1 MEAKT
6 YQEMELLGGF
16 FVWMEKHPIIS
27 NIILTV
33 ECIALVLAVL
43 FYDFTTHI

>member
-1 MEAKT
+1 METKI
-6 YQEMELLGGF
+6 YQELGLLGNLF
-16 FVWMEKHPIIS
+16 TWMEKHPFVS
-27 NIILTV
+27 NIIIAV